1 MRPPTQIIKISQDD
15 DGIRI
20 LICDGEGYTN
30 EQRRLMDAIVKQFPK
45 SARVEFV
52 DKAAIVHEIFEDK

>member
-1 MRPPTQIIKISQDD
+1 MGRPEQVIQIIEDD

-20 LICDGEGYTN
+20 LIYDGEGYTDA
-30 EQRRLMDAIVKQFPK
+30 QRRLMDAIVKQFPK

-52 DKAAIVHEIFEDK
+52 DKGAIVHEIFENK

>member
-1 MRPPTQIIKISQDD
+1 MRPPIQVIEISQDD

-20 LICDGEGYTN
+20 LIYDGEGYTI
-30 EQRRLMDAIVKQFPK
+30 EQHRLMDAIVKQFPE

-52 DKAAIVHEIFEDK
+52 DKGAVVHEIFESK

>member
-1 MRPPTQIIKISQDD
+1 MGRPVQVIHIIEDD

-20 LICDGEGYTN
+20 LIYDGEGYTDA
-30 EQRRLMDAIVKQFPK
+30 QRRIMDAIVKQFPK
-45 SARVEFV
+45 DARVDFV